1 MGKTK
6 QGSLSLP
13 RGVTIRQ
20 HKTGAT
26 LVITF
31 TYKGVLCREP
41 LSRMEANARGI
52 KYAERLLGEIQNQIS
67 SGEFDYS
74 KYFPNSKKLEL
85 FGVVTK
91 TKNIKAYLDEYLKIC
106 ENRNLSPSTINGYE
120 KCLSALS
127 ALHKLHVAELT
138 AAVLK
143 SWIASRKTR
152 LKTIRNNLSFLRS
165 AIDEAVTD
173 GLLSINPVTLVSA
186 SRYHVIDSAP
196 KTDDYEVDPF
206 SPAETS
212 VIYAHCRYPE
222 WENIFRFAFNTGLR
236 SSELCAL
243 RWADIDFVGS
253 TAHIQSAS
261 VVGVIKG
268 TKTKAGTRKVELN
281 SEALLA
287 LQEQKQ
293 YTFVKSEFIF
303 SDPKTG
309 EPWANADAIRKK
321 AWVPTLK
328 KAGVR
333 YRNPYQTRHT
343 FATRHISQGVNLFWL
358 AGQMGH
364 KGPEMLFRHY
374 GSYLAEYDGN
384 TAVQQPDSGVNIAK
398 CYTESGR

>member
-1 MGKTK
+1 VGKK
-6 QGSLSLP
+6 EQGSLSLP

-20 HKTGAT
+20 HKTGDT

-41 LSRMEANARGI
+41 LSKMETNARGV
-52 KYAERLLGEIQNQIS
+52 KYAERLLGEIQNQVV
-67 SGEFDYS
+67 SGTFDYP
-74 KYFPNSKKLEL
+74 KYFPNSKKLTL
-85 FGVVTK
+85 FGVVKK
-91 TKNIKAYLDEYLKIC
+91 TKNIKSYLDEYLKIC
-106 ENRNLSPSTINGYE
+106 ENRNLSPSTIGGYK

-127 ALHKLHVAELT
+127 ALHKLHVSELT
-138 AAVLK
+138 PAVLK
-143 SWIASRKTR
+143 NWIASRKTK

-173 GLLSINPVTLVSA
+173 GLLTINPVTLVSA
-186 SRYHVIDSAP
+186 SRYHVIDSCPNA
-196 KTDDYEVDPF
+196 DDYEVDPF
-206 SPAETS
+206 APAETS
-212 VIYAHCRYPE
+212 AIYQHCKYQE
-222 WENIFRFAFNTGLR
+222 WENLFRFAFNTGLR

-243 RWADIDFVGS
+243 SWSDIDFIEN
-253 TAHIQSAS
+253 TAHVQSAS

-268 TKTKAGTRKVELN
+268 TKTKAGTRKVEL
-281 SEALLA
+281 SSEAMEALLA
-287 LQEQKQ
+287 QKQ
-293 YTFVKSEFIF
+293 FTFMKNEFIF

-343 FATRHISQGVNLFWL
+343 FATRHISMGVNLFWL

-374 GSYLAEYDGN
+374 GSYLAEYDGK
-384 TAVQQPDSGVNIAK
+384 TAIIAAQ
-398 CYTESGR
+398 

>member
-1 MGKTK
+1 MGKK
-6 QGSLSLP
+6 EQGPALLP
-13 RGVTIRQ
+13 RGITIRH
-20 HKTGAT
+20 HKSGST
-26 LVITF
+26 LVVTF
-31 TYKGVLCREP
+31 TYKGVLCRES
-41 LSRMEANARGI
+41 LSKMEANARGI

-67 SGEFDYS
+67 SGTFDYS
-74 KYFPNSKKLEL
+74 KYFPNSKKLAL
-85 FGVVTK
+85 FGCVK
-91 TKNIKAYLDEYLKIC
+91 KNKNIRSYLEEYLKIC
-106 ENRNLSPSTINGYE
+106 RNRNLSPSTIGGYQ

-127 ALHKLHVAELT
+127 DLHKLHVAELT
-138 AAVLK
+138 PAALK
-143 SWIASRKTR
+143 NWIASRKTK

-173 GLLSINPVTLVSA
+173 GLLAINPVTLVSA
-186 SRYHVIDSAP
+186 SRYHVIDNAP
-196 KTDDYEVDPF
+196 NADDYEVDPF
-206 SPAETS
+206 VPAETNA
-212 VIYAHCRYPE
+212 IYLHCKFRE
-222 WENIFRFAFNTGLR
+222 WKNLFRFAFNTGLR

-243 RWADIDFVGS
+243 RWADIDFIGK
-253 TAHIQSAS
+253 TAHVQSAS

-281 SEALLA
+281 SESLAALL
-287 LQEQKQ
+287 EQKQ
-293 YTFVKSEFIF
+293 FTFMKSDFIF

-309 EPWANADAIRKK
+309 GPWANADAIRKK

-374 GSYLAEYDGN
+374 GSYLAEYDGQ
-384 TAVQQPDSGVNIAK
+384 TVLSATK
-398 CYTESGR
+398 